1 MTSITVYCSSSTH
14 LDEAY
19 HTAART
25 LGHLV
30 AERGLTLVYGG
41 GGIGLMGELARAAA
55 AAGGS
60 VHGIIT
66 RSLYD
71 REQGNDACDEL
82 VFVETMRERKKLM
95 MEHGDAYLA
104 LPGGL
109 GTLEEI
115 LEVLTARV
123 VGEHRKPIGIVNT
136 GGYYDPLL
144 RSFSHAIEH
153 LFIKQAAI
161 NLVSIGRDPATV
173 LDAMAVDPVLPIDDD
188 RVLPMGRS

>member
-1 MTSITVYCSSSTH
+1 MSSITVYCSSSTH

-25 LGHLV
+25 LGLLL

-41 GGIGLMGELARAAA
+41 GGIGLMGELARATAE
-55 AAGGS
+55 AGGS

-95 MEHGDAYLA
+95 MERGDAYLA

-123 VGEHRKPIGIVNT
+123 VGEHRKPIGLVNT

-144 RSFSHAIEH
+144 RFFSHAVEH
-153 LFIKQAAI
+153 LFVKQAAI